1 MRPRT
6 NRLEDAG
13 FTRRDGLIALLGGV
27 AALAGCGGGGGD
39 GVASVGS
46 GGTGSFSSGVIAGF
60 GSIIVNG
67 VRFDDSQ
74 ATITDDDGARRSSAD
89 LKLGMV
95 VAITGS
101 GVTAGATGSTATASS
116 INFGSELRGPIDS
129 VAAQSLV
136 VLGQTVQVRATTIFD
151 SIAGGLAGLAAGQ
164 LVEVHGFVDPA
175 SNQIIATRIERED
188 NADTFKLQGQVQ
200 SLNTTA
206 RTFSIGA
213 LSISYAGIAAA
224 DLPANLANGLLVRVR
239 LAPTPATGTR
249 TATRVRGAGRNLED
263 RDEAEVEGTVTS
275 FTSNASFSVN
285 GVTVD
290 AANATFTRGTTGL
303 RVGARIE
310 VKGRVVNGVLVAATV
325 KLEDDNELDREEFE
339 LHGTVSN
346 LDTAAR
352 TFVVRGVTVSYAG
365 NVRFDN
371 GSAANLASLNGVAPS
386 VEVKGSFNAA
396 TNSVAATR
404 IEFEG

>member
-6 NRLEDAG
+6 NRLENEG
-13 FTRRDGLIALLGGV
+13 FTRREGLIALLGGV
-27 AALAGCGGGGGD
+27 AALAGCGGGGGE
-39 GVASVGS
+39 VASVGS
-46 GGTGSFSSGVIAGF
+46 GGTGSFSSGVITGF

-67 VRFDDSQ
+67 VRFDDSR
-74 ATITDDDGARRSSAD
+74 ATITDDDGTRRSSAD

-101 GVTAGATGSTATASS
+101 GVTAGAAGSTATASS
-116 INFGSELRGPIDS
+116 ISFGSELRGPIDS
-129 VAAQSLV
+129 VAAQGLV

-151 SIAGGLAGLAAGQ
+151 GVAGGLAGLAAGQ

-206 RTFSIGA
+206 RTFSIGS

-249 TATRVRGAGRNLED
+249 TATRVRGAGRNVED

-310 VKGRVVNGVLVAATV
+310 VKGRAVNGVLVATTV
-325 KLEDDNELDREEFE
+325 KLEDENELEREEFE

-346 LDTAAR
+346 LNTAAR

-365 NVRFDN
+365 AVRFDN
-371 GSAANLASLNGVAPS
+371 GSAADLAPLNGVAPS

-396 TNSVAATR
+396 TNSVVATR
-404 IEFEG
+404 IEFER